1 MYNFIILSSTLF
13 GSVYIHSKTLELI
26 NISLSQ
32 NKKIPNKLIAINVLT
47 FMMSSFTIM
56 YSYKIFYSSHFFKN

>member
-13 GSVYIHSKTLELI
+13 GSVYIHSKSLELM

-32 NKKIPNKLIAINVLT
+32 NKKIPDKLIAINILT
-47 FMMSSFTIM
+47 FMMTSFTIM

>member
-13 GSVYIHSKTLELI
+13 GSVYIHSKSLELM

-47 FMMSSFTIM
+47 FIMSSFTIL
-56 YSYKIFYSSHFFKN
+56 YSYKIFYSSHFLKN